1 MVSLRRVTL
10 PRKSPDM
17 QPDLS
22 MWEARGVEGVKTSS
36 LLGPSMVEI
45 SARGGCINIS
55 KGENSTGFI
64 LKKAFLPKTVLPEVF
79 IRGVYLP
86 LTIWINL
93 RRLHTENIEITCLPR
108 YLHGSTPARKLIK
121 FGLAKRPGV

>member
-1 MVSLRRVTL
+1 
-10 PRKSPDM
+10 
-17 QPDLS
+17 

-55 KGENSTGFI
+55 KGVNSTGFV

-86 LTIWINL
+86 LTTWISL
-93 RRLHTENIEITCLPR
+93 RRLHTENIEIT
-108 YLHGSTPARKLIK
+108 
-121 FGLAKRPGV
+121 